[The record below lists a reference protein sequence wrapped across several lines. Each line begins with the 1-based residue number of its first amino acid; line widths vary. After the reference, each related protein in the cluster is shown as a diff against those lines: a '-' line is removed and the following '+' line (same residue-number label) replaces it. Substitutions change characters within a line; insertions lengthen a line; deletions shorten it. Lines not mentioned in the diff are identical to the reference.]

1 MESVHSS
8 SPVISV
14 TQLNAAV
21 RGLIETGIPLSWV
34 AGEVSNFVRAA
45 SGHCYFSLKD
55 EGAQVRCVMFRQRL
69 QLLGWQPANGVQVEV
84 RAVASLYEPR
94 GDFQLN
100 VESMRRGGA
109 GALHERFERLKQA
122 LAAEGLFAAERKR
135 ELPRF
140 PRRLGVV
147 TSLQAAAL
155 RDVLTTLRRRMPG
168 LGVIVYPTPVQGEGA
183 ARQIAAALDAAGR
196 RAEVD
201 VIILCR
207 GGGSLEDLWSFNEE
221 IVARAVAASPIPVVS
236 GVGHETD
243 FTIVDF
249 VADARAPTPTAAA
262 ELASPDGPALR
273 SQLRRQGARLARNW
287 DRGAEQR
294 AQRLDFIAAR
304 LKHPAQQLRFRQE
317 VFGHLRIRLHRAGA
331 AITAGRAIGLRAV
344 AARLE
349 RAVPDLPGR
358 QRRIDDSGRRL
369 AMTMRAQVRE
379 IDARLGRAG
388 AALRLLDP
396 QAVLERGYGIVR
408 DAGGA
413 IVRDAAS
420 LVVGQSVEITVARGS
435 AMAAVQAVTGKV
447 D

>member
-1 MESVHSS
+1 MESVQSS

-21 RGLIETGIPLSWV
+21 RGLIETGVPLAWV
-34 AGEVSNFVRAA
+34 AGEISNFVRAA

-69 QLLGWQPANGVQVEV
+69 QLLGWQPANGVQVEL
-84 RAVASLYEPR
+84 RALATLYEPR

-100 VESMRRGGA
+100 VESMRRGGD
-109 GALHERFERLKQA
+109 GALFERKQT
-122 LAAEGLFAAERKR
+122 LAAEGLFAVQRKR

-140 PRRLGVV
+140 PRRVGVV

-183 ARQIAAALDAAGR
+183 ARQIAAALEAAGR

-273 SQLRRQGARLARNW
+273 RQLLRQGARLARNW
-287 DRGAEQR
+287 DRGAQQR
-294 AQRLDFIAAR
+294 AQRLDFLAAR

-317 VFGHLRIRLHRAGA
+317 VLGHLRIRLHRAGA
-331 AITAGRAIGLRAV
+331 AITPARDVGLRAV
-344 AARLE
+344 AARL
-349 RAVPDLPGR
+349 RRSAPDLPGR
-358 QRRIDDSGRRL
+358 GRSIDASGQRL
-369 AMTMRAQVRE
+369 ASTMRACVRE
-379 IDARLGRAG
+379 LDARLGRAA

-396 QAVLERGYGIVR
+396 QAVLHRGYGIVR
-408 DAGGA
+408 DANGA

-420 LVVGQSVEITVARGS
+420 LVVGQSVEISLARGS
-435 AMAAVQAVTGKV
+435 ATAAVQAVTGNA